1 MRSYPDILP
10 IGSFLMIL
18 MIFPGE
24 IGLVGII
31 KEMRDTFGLH
41 MYDFDQVV

>member
-1 MRSYPDILP
+1 MRSYPDVLP

-31 KEMRDTFGLH
+31 IGKGDERHFWTSYVWL
-41 MYDFDQVV
+41 